1 MALRSCGERIVTVFS
16 TDSGRLRKLGQARL
30 ADNAHSVAVDTTTQ
44 LVYFPLERD
53 PKKPAIRVMRPA
65 EAQS

>member
-1 MALRSCGERIVTVFS
+1 VALGREVGNVA
-16 TDSGRLRKLGQARL
+16 DS
-30 ADNAHSVAVDTTTQ
+30 AHSVAVDTTTQ

-65 EAQS
+65 EGRG